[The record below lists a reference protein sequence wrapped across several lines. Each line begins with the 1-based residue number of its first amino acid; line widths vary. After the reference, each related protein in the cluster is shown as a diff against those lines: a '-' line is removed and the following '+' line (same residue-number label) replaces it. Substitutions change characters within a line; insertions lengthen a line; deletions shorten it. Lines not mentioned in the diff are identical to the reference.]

1 MSFELIW
8 EPRGVYRRHHGQ
20 VTIAERRHSFDLICG
35 DARFD
40 GLRYA
45 ITGCFGV
52 DSYEITEEATEE
64 ATEEIA
70 ALHIGPLRINPR
82 IFIATVAVDE
92 RIIAAVRHFIALGF
106 TTQPYR
112 LFATL
117 AEARA
122 CAAEQDVGQRPLRV

>member
-8 EPRGVYRRHHGQ
+8 EHRGVYRRHDGQ
-20 VTIAERRHSFDLICG
+20 VTIAERRQSFDLICG
-35 DARFD
+35 DVRFD

-45 ITGCFGV
+45 ITDYLGA
-52 DSYEITEEATEE
+52 DSYEVTEEATEE
-64 ATEEIA
+64 MA
-70 ALHIGPLRINPR
+70 ALHVGPLRTNPH
-82 IFIATVAVDE
+82 IVIATVAVDE